1 MTTDAAERLL
11 SIVGSFGVGAIAA
24 GALTFYMLRS
34 FLPSYFS
41 EKAKNLATRE
51 DIATITNEIERI
63 KAQHA
68 NQIQAVIHQYNLLL
82 EAKKGQN
89 LLRLAA
95 LERRLQAHQDAFE
108 LWRKL
113 LSAAHGPDTGNV
125 VMECQE
131 WWNKNCL
138 YLEAEARN
146 AFNMA
151 YHSAHMHE
159 GLKQDPSNLS
169 LVTDNW
175 TKIMAAGDIIVK
187 SVDLP
192 PIAEREA
199 DIIRDR

>member
-1 MTTDAAERLL
+1 MTTDDAERLL
-11 SIVGSFGVGAIAA
+11 SIVGSFGVGATAA
-24 GALTFYMLRS
+24 GALTFYMLRV

-131 WWNKNCL
+131 WWNRNYL

-159 GLKQDPSNLS
+159 GLKQDRSNPS

-175 TKIMAAGDIIVK
+175 LKIMAAGDIIVK